1 MKIKLVL
8 KLQLSHLVM
17 VLLTAT
23 KGQEKST
30 LEIAGAYKQEDTIE
44 REKCKN

>member
-1 MKIKLVL
+1 
-8 KLQLSHLVM
+8 M

-44 REKCKN
+44 REKCKNWTQREIFKVSD